1 MASKLQHTDI
11 SLRDLVASVTNGNF
25 TIPKFQREFVWK
37 NGDIL
42 SLGDSIIRGYPIA
55 SLLVMPCDGNLRVST
70 EALKTGGGFISED
83 LSKTMY
89 LLDGQQRV
97 TSIAKI
103 FANFDNNNSYY
114 FDLFEIL
121 SEEFSDDQIEI
132 ENNRKIKS
140 DGFCRSFK
148 RGEYKDDDPTRHNFR
163 FISGKTILEDKFATV
178 IRKFLKTI
186 KNLDDTKEEYDK
198 YENYL
203 NALLGSVSSFGIPM
217 TSISKDA
224 DLGLICRVF
233 EKVNSSG
240 IKLTTFDLINAKSF
254 DSTKYKDGLAN
265 YITKD
270 LLEMLE
276 NDNSLYEVFRT
287 FLKYDNNINKFND
300 LSRIARILACLTFLK
315 QDKTPALTNHAM
327 LAKDSDFWFDSWNAE
342 KQKIKQYLSWIAKE
356 DIINLAPYAYYEYLG
371 ALVVNNMKIL
381 EYPVFLKYLKKK
393 GLGLGIKTVNFSK
406 SNIEDV
412 MEIKTHIQGYLNASD
427 FDKYKFIPKE
437 NDIIVTETEILKF
450 NKGNMPYNIVIH
462 LMKNEKNGFFNN
474 DLADI
479 SINNDYDL
487 FDEHHIIPKSRVVG
501 KGNIYNTITNI
512 TLLNKNTN
520 RNEIKNKCVY
530 EYLSFFEKNFGREKY
545 EYLLTQNMI
554 PLCFSD
560 EEDFLNQRSKLI
572 LNFINKYFN
581 S

>member
-1 MASKLQHTDI
+1 MSSKLQHTDI
-11 SLRDLVASVTNGNF
+11 SLRDLVGSITNGNF

-37 NGDIL
+37 NSDIL

-70 EALKTGGGFISED
+70 EHLKTGGGFINND
-83 LSKTMY
+83 ISKTMY

-103 FANFDNNNSYY
+103 FANYDNNQSYY

-121 SEEFSDDQIEI
+121 NEEFSDDVIEI

-148 RGEYKDDDPTRHNFR
+148 KGENKDEDPTRHNFR

-178 IRKFLKTI
+178 IRKFLKTV
-186 KNLDDTKEEYDK
+186 KNLDDTKAEYDK

-203 NALLGSVSSFGIPM
+203 NALLGSVSSFGVPM

-240 IKLTTFDLINAKSF
+240 VKLTTFDLINAKSF
-254 DSTKYKDGLAN
+254 ESKKYKDGLAS
-265 YITKD
+265 YLTKD
-270 LLEMLE
+270 LLEMVE
-276 NDNSLYEVFRT
+276 NDNYLNDT
-287 FLKYDNNINKFND
+287 FKSFLGFDSNINKFND
-300 LSRIARILACLTFLK
+300 LSRITRILICSSLLK
-315 QDKTPALTNHAM
+315 QDKVPALSNHVM
-327 LAKDSDFWFDSWNAE
+327 LSKDSDFWFESWNEE
-342 KQKIKQYLSWIAKE
+342 KTNIKNYFSWLTKE
-356 DIINLAPYAYYEYLG
+356 DIVELAPYAYFEYLG
-371 ALVVNNMKIL
+371 SVIINDIKIL
-381 EYPVFLKYLKKK
+381 EYPSFLKYLKKK
-393 GLGLGIKTVNFSK
+393 GLGLGIKAMNFSK

-412 MEIKTHIQGYLNASD
+412 LEVKTNIKKYINAAD
-427 FDKYKFIPKE
+427 FDKYKFIPKD
-437 NDIIVTETEILKF
+437 NDVIITETEILKF

-474 DLADI
+474 DLANI
-479 SINNDYDL
+479 SINNDHDM

-501 KGNIYNTITNI
+501 KGNAYGTITNI

-520 RNEIKNKCVY
+520 RNEIKNKCIY
-530 EYLSFFEKNFGREKY
+530 EYLSFFENNFGKDKY
-545 EYLLTQNMI
+545 EYLLEQNLI
-554 PLCFSD
+554 PKEFID
-560 EEDFLNQRSKLI
+560 EDDFLEQRSKLL
-572 LNFINKYFN
+572 LNFINNYFN

>member
-1 MASKLQHTDI
+1 MSSKLQHTDI
-11 SLRDLVASVTNGNF
+11 SLRDLVVSITNGNF

-37 NGDIL
+37 NSDIL

-70 EALKTGGGFISED
+70 EHLKTGGGFINND
-83 LSKTMY
+83 ISKTMY

-103 FANFDNNNSYY
+103 FANYDNNQSYY

-121 SEEFSDDQIEI
+121 NEEFLNDNIEI

-148 RGEYKDDDPTRHNFR
+148 KGENKDEDPTRHNFR

-186 KNLDDTKEEYDK
+186 KNLDDTKAEYDK

-203 NALLGSVSSFGIPM
+203 NALLGSVSSFGVPM

-254 DSTKYKDGLAN
+254 ESNKYKDGLAS
-265 YITKD
+265 YLTKD
-270 LLEMLE
+270 LLDMVE
-276 NDNSLYEVFRT
+276 NDSSLNET
-287 FLKYDNNINKFND
+287 FKSFLGFDSNINKFND
-300 LSRIARILACLTFLK
+300 LSRITRILICSSLLK
-315 QDKTPALTNHAM
+315 QDKAPVLSNHIM
-327 LAKDSDFWFDSWNAE
+327 LSKDSDFWFDSWNNE
-342 KQKIKQYLSWIAKE
+342 KLNIKNYFSWLTKE
-356 DIINLAPYAYYEYLG
+356 DIIELAPYAYFEYLG
-371 ALVVNNMKIL
+371 SVIINDIKIL
-381 EYPVFLKYLKKK
+381 EYPSFLKYLKKK
-393 GLGLGIKTVNFSK
+393 GLGLGIKAANFSK

-412 MEIKTHIQGYLNASD
+412 LELKRNIQQYLSATD
-427 FDKYKFIPKE
+427 FDKYKFIPKD
-437 NDIIVTETEILKF
+437 NDVIITESEILKF

-474 DLADI
+474 DIANIPITNEPDA
-479 SINNDYDL
+479 
-487 FDEHHIIPKSRVVG
+487 FDEHHLIPKSRVIG
-501 KGNIYNTITNI
+501 KGTIYGTIANI

-520 RNEIKNKCVY
+520 RNEIKNKALD
-530 EYLSFFEKNFGREKY
+530 EYLSFFEVNFGNSKY
-545 EYLLTQNMI
+545 RYLLEQNLI
-554 PLCFSD
+554 PQSFINED
-560 EEDFLNQRSKLI
+560 DFLNQRSKML
-572 LNFINKYFN
+572 LEFINNYFRT
-581 S
+581 